1 MKKLL
6 IYLAV
11 ITVVPIAI
19 ATAADP
25 VIGLTEPIKEIDLA
39 IAKIDMMKNVSHC
52 KKQLDIIKKQQEKAQ
67 KEVDDAMAN
76 LKEHNES
83 VEIAEINLQGA
94 TDGYNSIQSCFN
106 A

>member
-1 MKKLL
+1 MCILIADDEEERDELSIKRMKL
-6 IYLAV
+6 V
-11 ITVVPIAI
+11 Q
-19 ATAADP
+19 D
-25 VIGLTEPIKEIDLA
+25 IKEIDLA

-94 TDGYNSIQSCFN
+94 TDGYNSLHSCFN

>member
-1 MKKLL
+1 MCILIADDEEERDELSIKRMK
-6 IYLAV
+6 LAE
-11 ITVVPIAI
+11 
-19 ATAADP
+19 D
-25 VIGLTEPIKEIDLA
+25 IKEIDLA
-39 IAKIDMMKNVSHC
+39 IAKIDMMKNVSHF

-94 TDGYNSIQSCFN
+94 TDGYNSLQSSFN